1 MAIQKAVPEIAGV
14 ATSLATFYKISLR
27 GKDRIPVCDEVLHA
41 KMYLRIQNARFENRI
56 QTRWDISPEIENLYI
71 IKIVLQPIIENA
83 AIHGIYERED
93 GTGTITV
100 HGYRKGEDVYI
111 EVADDGIGMPQEKAD
126 AVFSSP
132 PGEIAREPGGYGV
145 KNIIDRLKIA
155 YGYEYGLSCK
165 SIPGAGTVVTIHI
178 PAVIEISNE

>member
-1 MAIQKAVPEIAGV
+1 M
-14 ATSLATFYKISLR
+14 
-27 GKDRIPVCDEVLHA
+27 
-41 KMYLRIQNARFENRI
+41 
-56 QTRWDISPEIENLYI
+56 
-71 IKIVLQPIIENA
+71 LQPIIENA

-165 SIPGAGTVVTIHI
+165 KRPGRRDGGHN
-178 PAVIEISNE
+178 PYSGSH

>member
-1 MAIQKAVPEIAGV
+1 M
-14 ATSLATFYKISLR
+14 L
-27 GKDRIPVCDEVLHA
+27 RIPLPALFLSTCHIICHNWGFRLPLISSIYH
-41 KMYLRIQNARFENRI
+41 FGCPSC
-56 QTRWDISPEIENLYI
+56 RWCRRDISPEIENLYI

-145 KNIIDRLKIA
+145 KNISDRLKIA

-165 SIPGAGTVVTIHI
+165 SVPGAGTVVTIHI

>member
-1 MAIQKAVPEIAGV
+1 MCI
-14 ATSLATFYKISLR
+14 R
-27 GKDRIPVCDEVLHA
+27 DR
-41 KMYLRIQNARFENRI
+41 
-56 QTRWDISPEIENLYI
+56 
-71 IKIVLQPIIENA
+71 
-83 AIHGIYERED
+83 
-93 GTGTITV
+93 TGTITV

-155 YGYEYGLSCK
+155 YGYEYGSVSYTHLDVYK
-165 SIPGAGTVVTIHI
+165 RQ
-178 PAVIEISNE
+178 ISTDYTDWG